1 MTPNVTAQ
9 SPGQPAHPL
18 ATATIETFVR
28 APLVSIGST
37 ATLRAAARAMLLH
50 DVGAIA
56 VIDEGDLTGILS
68 EHDVSR
74 AVAAGADPD
83 AALVGAWMTCARLS
97 AHPDDRIIDT
107 AITMLHNRL
116 RSLPVFGAHGERIGF
131 VRIDEIQLPMLHA
144 EEPPHDRRPYMAPD

>member
-1 MTPNVTAQ
+1 MTHDVTAQ
-9 SPGQPAHPL
+9 GHPAHPL

-28 APLVSIGST
+28 APLVSIGSN
-37 ATLRAAARAMLLH
+37 ATLRAATRAMLLH

-56 VIDEGDLTGILS
+56 VLDDGNLTGILG
-68 EHDVSR
+68 ERDVAR

-83 AALVGAWMTCARLS
+83 AALVGAWMTCPPLS

-116 RSLPVFGAHGERIGF
+116 RCLPVFGAHGERVGF
-131 VRIDEIQLPMLHA
+131 VRLDEIELPMLHA
-144 EEPPHDRRPYMAPD
+144 EEPPLDRRPYMAPD